1 MVSNIATSF
10 LFGKFITN
18 SESFIMETAQEAV
31 DIRLRVLVFV
41 AFARVTEITVV
52 SQLFQ
57 ILLLDVQFLHQRLVV
72 IKKVSA
78 FMIRWRQFLLSF
90 YDAENLFE
98 QLPIA

>member
-1 MVSNIATSF
+1 MGTSF
-10 LFGKFITN
+10 LIGWHDAGGKRLVV
-18 SESFIMETAQEAV
+18 ETAQEAV